1 MIVKGRFDWIVSEE
15 ALVLLST
22 AVVPPELFCEVEVT
36 TEEADAVDT
45 VNAELFADG
54 EVSPVELDG
63 AVSLLAQPT
72 KRTPSR
78 LNIVIPIIILFFMF
92 NITSYKLF
100 FAGQELFVLGI
111 LYVLGKQD

>member
-1 MIVKGRFDWIVSEE
+1 
-15 ALVLLST
+15 
-22 AVVPPELFCEVEVT
+22 VVPPELFCEIEVT
-36 TEEADAVDT
+36 TEEADV
-45 VNAELFADG
+45 VNEALLVDG

-92 NITSYKLF
+92 NITS
-100 FAGQELFVLGI
+100 
-111 LYVLGKQD
+111 

>member
-1 MIVKGRFDWIVSEE
+1 MAPGAVFPWTTTISPLIVDASAGSVTVKGRFDWIVSEVP
-15 ALVLLST
+15 LILLST
-22 AVVPPELFCEVEVT
+22 AVVLPELYCEAEAT
-36 TEEADAVDT
+36 IEESDAVDT

-78 LNIVIPIIILFFMF
+78 LKIVIPIIIFFC
-92 NITSYKLF
+92 I
-100 FAGQELFVLGI
+100 
-111 LYVLGKQD
+111 